1 MSRRGQEVS
10 LSERPWRFYFIALV
24 LGLLAAALLI
34 RMAALQL
41 LDSEQGQSFLQSQG
55 DARAVRYAAIP
66 AHRGAILD
74 RNGVPLAVSTPVVSL
89 ILNPQHFDRGRLGEL
104 AQVLNE
110 SKTSLAD
117 RLAPYASRQ
126 FMYLRRNMTPEAAA
140 AVLDMNFRGISAE
153 RGYRRFYPAAD
164 LTAQLVGLTDLEDQ
178 GLSGLELAFDE
189 VLRGSEGRKKYI
201 KDRAGRAVR
210 DVGLIQAAADGDDIR
225 LSIDLRMQYVQFRAL
240 QEVVETTKAKSASAI
255 TLNPKTGEVLAVSNY
270 PSFNPNDRSEID
282 SQTMRNRVFVD
293 QYEPGSTFKALTAVA
308 AIETGEFTPESV
320 IDTAPGWTV
329 VQGKTFKDP
338 VDYGELTLAGVLAKS
353 SQVGTTHIAL
363 EIGREPLMDVL
374 RRFGV
379 GRSLSV
385 GFPGESSGV
394 LPMQNRWSDIE
405 QATLAFGYG
414 LTVSPAQ
421 LAHFYSVFA
430 NQGRQATMTLLR
442 QRGEPESL
450 APRVISEDVAEKVK
464 LMLGSVAAKGGTGIL
479 ANVSGYQVAGKTGTV
494 HKAAAGGYDRSRYI
508 AWFAGMAPA
517 DSPQL
522 VSVVMVD
529 EPKGESVGGGSISAP
544 VFADMT
550 ESMLRVM
557 GRAPHFGPVLE
568 GLAALNGYGEEGQ
581 DG

>member
-1 MSRRGQEVS
+1 MRRARA
-10 LSERPWRFYFIALV
+10 LSSNVERPWRFYFIALV
-24 LGLLAAALLI
+24 LSSLAAALLA

-41 LDSEQGQSFLQSQG
+41 LDAEQGQSFLQSQG

-89 ILNPQHFDRGRLGEL
+89 ILNPQHFDYGRLGEL
-104 AQVLNE
+104 AQALNE
-110 SKTSLAD
+110 NKRSLSD
-117 RLAPYASRQ
+117 RLAPYANRQ
-126 FMYLRRNMTPEAAA
+126 FMYLRRNMTPESASL
-140 AVLDMNFRGISAE
+140 VLDRNFKGVSAE

-164 LTAQLVGLTDLEDQ
+164 LAAQLVGLTDLEDR

-189 VLRGSEGRKKYI
+189 ALRGSEGRKKYI

-210 DVGLIQAAADGDDIR
+210 DVGLIEAAADGDDIR

-240 QEVVETTKAKSASAI
+240 QKVVETTKAKSASAI
-255 TLNPKTGEVLAVSNY
+255 TLNPATGEVLAVSNY

-282 SQTMRNRVFVD
+282 PQTMRNRVFVD
-293 QYEPGSTFKALTAVA
+293 QYEPGSTLKALTAVA
-308 AIETGEFTPESV
+308 ALETNKFQPQSV
-320 IDTAPGWTV
+320 VDTSPGWTV

-338 VDYGELTLAGVLAKS
+338 ADYGELTLAGVLAKS

-379 GRSLSV
+379 GQSLSV
-385 GFPGESSGV
+385 GFPGETSGV
-394 LPMQNRWSDIE
+394 LPIQSRWSDIE

-421 LAHFYSVFA
+421 LAQVYAVFA
-430 NQGRQATMTLLR
+430 NKGKQAPMTLLPKKED
-442 QRGEPESL
+442 GASL
-450 APRVISEDVAEKVK
+450 AQRVIAEDVSEKVK
-464 LMLGSVAAKGGTGIL
+464 LMLGSVTSKGGTGVL

-494 HKAAAGGYDRSRYI
+494 HKAAAGGYDRSKYI
-508 AWFAGMAPA
+508 VWFAGMAPA

-529 EPKGESVGGGSISAP
+529 EPKGGSVGGGSISAP

-557 GRAPHFGPVLE
+557 GRAPSFDPINE
-568 GLAALNGYGEEGQ
+568 SLAALTESLEEGQ